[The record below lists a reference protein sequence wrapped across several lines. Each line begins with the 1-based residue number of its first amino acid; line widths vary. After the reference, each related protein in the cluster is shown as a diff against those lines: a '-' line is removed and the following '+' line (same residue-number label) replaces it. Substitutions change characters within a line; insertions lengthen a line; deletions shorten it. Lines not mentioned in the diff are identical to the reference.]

1 MDRNNPFHYGTLAT
15 GRNFAGREAEQETVF
30 QLIKDGKSALVRSE
44 RRMGKTSFLSELAR
58 RHSKDYIFV
67 HIDLLGITNE
77 TRFMEHMTRE
87 LMATYQERGGAFEPS
102 AWKLLRSPRLKL
114 AILEQEQLAKP
125 GPDEFGVLPPPPKE
139 KDAQTGGPRKKDVD
153 IQMCPTCE
161 KPLKWVEKYTRFY
174 CYSCKKY
181 LPKQRKVRKSI
192 LIQDSFIER
201 VCPICGD
208 DTFFVDRY
216 SEYYC
221 DNCKKYP
228 FVNLRRKISEKFT
241 QSDVIEVFELPQ
253 TIASDRKTPV
263 VVMFDESQELSAI
276 ENTNFLRTMRSRFDL
291 HTDTNYIFAGT
302 NGRELRMVFD
312 DNGAPFQ
319 KFARPIELGPVADDE
334 MEKFLMDRFRS
345 ADGKLDKD
353 RARRIVALGGRC
365 PYYIQQI
372 AHELFHIS
380 KEPSDSD
387 LQNAIEICVAL
398 QSHAYKQV
406 WESVKS
412 PLQRRFLLATVSE
425 PRAAHGNDFIN
436 RYGLKSRSH
445 VQRTEKQLEAR
456 GLVNDG
462 EVVDPMFVLW
472 LRAVANL
479 A

>member
-1 MDRNNPFHYGTLAT
+1 
-15 GRNFAGREAEQETVF
+15 
-30 QLIKDGKSALVRSE
+30 LIKDQKSALVRSDS
-44 RRMGKTSFLSELAR
+44 RMGKSSFLAELAR

-77 TRFMEHMTRE
+77 TRLLELMTRE
-87 LMATYQERGGAFEPS
+87 LMATYQGRGGAFEPS

-125 GPDEFGVLPPPPKE
+125 TPDEFGLLPPPPRQKGVSAGEPQKKE
-139 KDAQTGGPRKKDVD
+139 VE

-161 KPLKWVEKYTRFY
+161 KPLKWVEKYARFY
-174 CYSCKKY
+174 CYNCKKY

-192 LIQDSFIER
+192 LIQDSFLER

-208 DTFFVDRY
+208 DTYYVERY

-221 DNCKKYP
+221 EECRKYP
-228 FVNLRRKISEKFT
+228 FVSLRRKISEKFT
-241 QSDVIEVFELPQ
+241 QSDVVEVFELPQ
-253 TIASDRKTPV
+253 TIASDMKTPV
-263 VVMFDESQELSAI
+263 VVMFDEAHELAEF
-276 ENTNFLRTMRSRFDL
+276 ENPAYLRTMRSRFDL
-291 HTDTNYIFAGT
+291 QTDTSILFAGN
-302 NGRELRMVFD
+302 NGPELSAIFD
-312 DNGAPFQ
+312 ETGAPFY
-319 KFARPIELGPVADDE
+319 KFGPSIELGPIANEE
-334 MEKFLMDRFRS
+334 MEKFLMDRYRS
-345 ADGKLDKD
+345 ADGKLDNDK
-353 RARRIVALGGRC
+353 ARRIVALGGRC

-380 KEPSDSD
+380 KEPSETD
-387 LQNAIEICVAL
+387 LQSAIETCVAL

-412 PLQRRFLLATVSE
+412 PLQRRFLLAAVSE
-425 PRAAHGNDFIN
+425 PRAAHGKMFVN

-456 GLVNDG
+456 GLISDG

-472 LRAVANL
+472 LRAVANI